1 MGKLNIELCP
11 ESGICSIIRSDG
23 KKMDLMPNEV
33 GDVRQ
38 ASGKLDV
45 VKQALADVDAD
56 FAAGLGVED
65 LQQVSAT
72 LKKIQA
78 RAT

>member
-11 ESGICSIIRSDG
+11 ETGICSIIRGDG
-23 KKMDLMPNEV
+23 KKIDLMPNEV

-45 VKQALADVDAD
+45 IKQALAEVDGD
-56 FAAGLGVED
+56 FAAELGAEE
-65 LQQVSAT
+65 LQQVSST
-72 LKKIQA
+72 LKKK
-78 RAT
+78 